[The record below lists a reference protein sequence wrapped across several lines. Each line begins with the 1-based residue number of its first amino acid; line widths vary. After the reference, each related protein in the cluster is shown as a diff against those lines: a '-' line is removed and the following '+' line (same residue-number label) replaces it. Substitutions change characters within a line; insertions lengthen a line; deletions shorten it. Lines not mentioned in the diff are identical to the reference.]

1 MSIIQAVWNY
11 RGFII
16 GTVRREFQ
24 SRYRNSL
31 LGAGWTV
38 ISPLAMIVVYTVIF
52 SRVMQARL
60 PGSDGLPYA
69 YGIFLCAGILTWNM
83 MAEIT
88 TRSVN
93 TFIENAN
100 LLKKQTFP
108 RLSLPLII
116 MLSAVLNFAI
126 VFGLF
131 TLFLVITGNFP
142 GWTFFAIIP
151 VLLVQM
157 ALGMG
162 LGVTLGVLNVFFR
175 DVGQFYGVA
184 LQFWFWLTPVVYPLG
199 VLPERARKI
208 IELNPMTSIV
218 VAYQN
223 ILLYGTLPDWRSIAG
238 VALLALL
245 LCLIGLRLFRNHS
258 SDMVDEL

>member
-1 MSIIQAVWNY
+1 MSMIQAVWNY

-31 LGAGWTV
+31 LGAAWTV
-38 ISPLAMIVVYTVIF
+38 INPLAMIVVYTVIF

-60 PGSDGLPYA
+60 PGNAGFPYA
-69 YGIFLCAGILTWNM
+69 YGIYLCAGILTWNM

-88 TRSVN
+88 NRSVN

-108 RLSLPLII
+108 RLALPLIVL
-116 MLSAVLNFAI
+116 LSAVLNFAI

-131 TLFLVITGNFP
+131 TVFLVITGNFP
-142 GWTFFAIIP
+142 GWVFFSIIP

-157 ALGMG
+157 ALAVG
-162 LGVTLGVLNVFFR
+162 LGVSLGVLNVFFR

-184 LQFWFWLTPVVYPLG
+184 LQFWFWLTPVVYPLE
-199 VLPERARKI
+199 VLPEKVRRI
-208 IELNPMTSIV
+208 IELNPMTSLV
-218 VAYQN
+218 VAHQN
-223 ILLYGTLPDWRSIAG
+223 ILLHHTLPDWRPIAE
-238 VALLALL
+238 VALLALF
-245 LCLIGLRLFRNHS
+245 LCLVGLRLFRNHS